1 MKRLIKL
8 YSIVLCSWFVW
19 GCYDDKGNYDY
30 SDLGE
35 VLLKIDAEE
44 TVMYGE
50 TLEMS
55 PEITL
60 KRTTA
65 EEYDWAWDVASK
77 TSSAVPEFKRIADTR
92 DL

>member
-55 PEITL
+55 PEIT
-60 KRTTA
+60 
-65 EEYDWAWDVASK
+65 
-77 TSSAVPEFKRIADTR
+77 PEKNDGRRIRLGLGCRLQDK
-92 DL
+92 

>member
-1 MKRLIKL
+1 MGLLSNVLSQSGKTQKSDRRSGVRPGETVSLKCARKDMKFIYLACIAL
-8 YSIVLCSWFVW
+8 FLLLS

-55 PEITL
+55 P
-60 KRTTA
+60 
-65 EEYDWAWDVASK
+65 
-77 TSSAVPEFKRIADTR
+77 
-92 DL
+92 